1 MAALDVA
8 SYSAFFVGFRKFA
21 RLPSL
26 KSRRMS
32 DFGGQHPVAEVGS
45 QQAQPIELVR
55 MRGGVVQRK
64 QAAEGDSAQPDRY
77 ARRARRQH
85 EGGPQPLRRAATTH
99 LRQFPVPK

>member
-1 MAALDVA
+1 MAALAVA
-8 SYSAFFVGFRKFA
+8 PYSASFVGFRKFA

-32 DFGGQHPVAEVGS
+32 DFGGPHPVAEVGS

-55 MRGGVVQRK
+55 MRGGGVQRK
-64 QAAEGDSAQPDRY
+64 QAAEGDSAQPHRY

-85 EGGPQPLRRAATTH
+85 DVVPQPLQRAAMTH
-99 LRQFPVPK
+99 

>member
-8 SYSAFFVGFRKFA
+8 PYSAFFVGFRKFA

-32 DFGGQHPVAEVGS
+32 DFGGPHPVAEEGS

-64 QAAEGDSAQPDRY
+64 QAAEGDSAQPDRNS
-77 ARRARRQH
+77 RRAGRQH
-85 EGGPQPLRRAATTH
+85 EGSAPPLQRAAIT
-99 LRQFPVPK
+99 R